1 MFSETS
7 GDVGIVHRRTMVFVP
22 ARFRYF
28 AVFPR
33 FSLSF
38 FMARIVGDH
47 CDITAIVVLLLSLLL
62 LSLLS
67 FYYNN
72 YFHVVD
78 FLFSLAR

>member
-38 FMARIVGDH
+38 FYGADSGWSLWYYCYCCIVIVIINII
-47 CDITAIVVLLLSLLL
+47 ITIMVLL
-62 LSLLS
+62 
-67 FYYNN
+67 
-72 YFHVVD
+72 
-78 FLFSLAR
+78 